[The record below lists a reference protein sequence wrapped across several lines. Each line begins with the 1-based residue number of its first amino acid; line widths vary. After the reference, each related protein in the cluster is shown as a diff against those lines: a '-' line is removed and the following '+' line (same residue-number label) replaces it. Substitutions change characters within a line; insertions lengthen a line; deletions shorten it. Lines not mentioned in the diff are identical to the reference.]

1 MKIESNLGSEQ
12 AIIKQL
18 SWDSNLTFNLD
29 VEHPANEE
37 GHRIKNKSSDALKK
51 PVYWNQYLKIQEAPN
66 TTGGKKKGETK

>member
-1 MKIESNLGSEQ
+1 M
-12 AIIKQL
+12 
-18 SWDSNLTFNLD
+18 D
-29 VEHPANEE
+29 VEHPATEE